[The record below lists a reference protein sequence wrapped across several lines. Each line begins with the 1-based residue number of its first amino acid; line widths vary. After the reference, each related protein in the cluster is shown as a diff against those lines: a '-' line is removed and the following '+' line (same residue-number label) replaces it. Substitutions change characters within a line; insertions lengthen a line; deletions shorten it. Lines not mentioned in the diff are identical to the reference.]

1 MHDQET
7 PKIEETLL
15 LEKPSIQQILDLYK
29 LDELKIEKRIEES
42 MSKALE
48 KPQNEIVSDDE
59 D

>member
-7 PKIEETLL
+7 PKVEETLL

-29 LDELKIEKRIEES
+29 LDELKIEKRIEDS

-59 D
+59 E